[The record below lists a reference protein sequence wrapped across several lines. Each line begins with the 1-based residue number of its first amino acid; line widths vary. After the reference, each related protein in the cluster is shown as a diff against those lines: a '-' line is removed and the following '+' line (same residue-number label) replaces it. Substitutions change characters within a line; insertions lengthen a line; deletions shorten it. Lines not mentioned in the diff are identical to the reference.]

1 MRRLMDYCRG
11 YFEARRN
18 YHHDDAQDIA
28 INNLHTLP
36 RVALLTFILLAI
48 FLLATP
54 YIIPDWTPSVWHLV
68 FLPVS
73 LSMFVL
79 TALYARGKEN
89 AAVSIRAS
97 TALCIIYEV
106 ALFAGVAAI
115 DVLGTLDAPA
125 SFLPM
130 LFVVMPVL
138 FNLPFLVMYTLIC
151 LAAVSFIVLVLLIK
165 PLSIGLYDIFEAIV
179 AVFFSLAVDYLVT
192 TLRIRDYETRMKY
205 KLLSTRD
212 AFSSV
217 FNKRA
222 SEDAMRKYL
231 RASNPVAKCA
241 LVILDLDDFKKINDT
256 AGHMVGDVVL
266 RRTADM
272 LLRIFRA
279 SDIVGRFGG
288 DEFIILA
295 KGMNSRDSIKRK
307 CHKIREELWNLME
320 RESGLRV
327 TCSIGAVLISGQ
339 EVGYDEVF
347 HQADAALYEAKKLG
361 KDKCV
366 IHQYTHKE

>member
-1 MRRLMDYCRG
+1 MRRLMNYCRG

-18 YHHDDAQDIA
+18 YHHDDARDIA

-36 RVALLTFILLAI
+36 RVTLLTFILLTI

-54 YIIPDWTPSVWHLV
+54 YIIPGWTPSVWHLV

-73 LSMFVL
+73 LLLFVL
-79 TALYARGKEN
+79 TALYARGKES
-89 AAVSIRAS
+89 VGSIRAS
-97 TALCIIYEV
+97 TALCIIYDV

-115 DVLGTLDAPA
+115 DVLGTPDTPA

-130 LFVVMPVL
+130 IFVVMPVL
-138 FNLPFLVMYTLIC
+138 FNLPFLVTYTLIC

-165 PLSIGLYDIFEAIV
+165 PLSIGLYDVFEAIV

-192 TLRIRDYETRMKY
+192 TLRIRDYEARMNY

-212 AFSSV
+212 TFSSV

-231 RASNPVAKCA
+231 RASNSAAKCA
-241 LVILDLDDFKKINDT
+241 FVILDLDDFKRINDT

-288 DEFIILA
+288 DEFVILA
-295 KGMNSRDSIKRK
+295 KGMNSMDSVERK
-307 CHKIREELWNLME
+307 CRKIRDELWSLME
-320 RESGLRV
+320 KESGLRV

-347 HQADAALYEAKKLG
+347 RQADAALYEAKKLG

-366 IHQYTHKE
+366 IHQYAHKK